1 VKIRDA
7 PEVSDRQGIMSAFD
21 SEMIERTGKAVK
33 QSLQEAEYSMNIET
47 VSRMLMATH
56 GHGRSA

>member
-1 VKIRDA
+1 M
-7 PEVSDRQGIMSAFD
+7 MSAFD

-33 QSLQEAEYSMNIET
+33 QSVQEAEYSMNMET
-47 VSRMLMATH
+47 VGKMLMATH